1 MELFLTLLFIGIGL
15 GCVYGLIGL
24 SVISV
29 FNATKVWNFAQGSMV
44 MLGALFAF
52 VFVQKQGWSYWWTLP
67 LIILIVIM
75 IGLIINW
82 LTVTPLLARGT
93 PVLTIIVS
101 TYAMFMA
108 LEGIAGIATRH
119 AYYFVPTLMPVQSW
133 KLGFMNIVPQY
144 ALAVMV
150 TAVVMVLYWFF
161 LYRTRVGW
169 AYRATSINRD
179 MCGLLGIS
187 TWTMI
192 AIAFGINASIAAV
205 AGVVVGPLWAINAAS
220 GFSLM
225 IKGFIA
231 AVVGGVGSPFA
242 AVVGGIIIGVAQV
255 LVGGYLASGYAELVV
270 FGIFIFVLM
279 VKPEG
284 LLEKKGAAHG
294 H

>member
-1 MELFLTLLFIGIGL
+1 LELFLTLLFIGIGL

-108 LEGIAGIATRH
+108 
-119 AYYFVPTLMPVQSW
+119 
-133 KLGFMNIVPQY
+133 
-144 ALAVMV
+144 
-150 TAVVMVLYWFF
+150 
-161 LYRTRVGW
+161 
-169 AYRATSINRD
+169 
-179 MCGLLGIS
+179 
-187 TWTMI
+187 
-192 AIAFGINASIAAV
+192 
-205 AGVVVGPLWAINAAS
+205 
-220 GFSLM
+220 
-225 IKGFIA
+225 
-231 AVVGGVGSPFA
+231 
-242 AVVGGIIIGVAQV
+242 
-255 LVGGYLASGYAELVV
+255 
-270 FGIFIFVLM
+270 
-279 VKPEG
+279 
-284 LLEKKGAAHG
+284 
-294 H
+294 